1 MDADAKHSGLRV
13 ASRWLAA
20 TVVTLLAV
28 GGVPTDAGSRGERVE
43 RLRATLSEAERELDD
58 GHLARA
64 ADLYRQVSE
73 EASSLGRANLPL
85 ARALD
90 GLADV
95 HRLAGRPADAAEL
108 YLRSAVMWETLLGKR
123 QPRLA
128 TTLHNLGIVY
138 LAQDRR
144 DLAAPQLRRAL
155 EIWEATLGPA
165 SPQALETDRVLRRI
179 EAQRRS
185 PGH

>member
-1 MDADAKHSGLRV
+1 MQADAKRGALCAARRWV
-13 ASRWLAA
+13 AAL
-20 TVVTLLAV
+20 VVALLAFC
-28 GGVPTDAGSRGERVE
+28 GAPAAAESRGGTLE
-43 RLRATLSEAERELDD
+43 RLRATLSEAQKELDS

-64 ADLYRQVSE
+64 AELYRQARD
-73 EASSLGRANLPL
+73 EASGLGGDSLPL

-108 YLRSAVMWETLLGKR
+108 YLRSAAMWESLLGKR

-128 TTLHNLGIVY
+128 TTLHNLGVVY
-138 LAQDRR
+138 VEQGRP
-144 DLAAPQLRRAL
+144 DLAGPPLRRAL

-165 SPQALETDRVLRRI
+165 SPQARETSRTLLRI
-179 EAQRRS
+179 EARNR
-185 PGH
+185 PAD

>member
-1 MDADAKHSGLRV
+1 MHADAKHRGLRA

-28 GGVPTDAGSRGERVE
+28 GGVPTDAESRGGRLE

-58 GHLARA
+58 GDLARA
-64 ADLYRQVSE
+64 AVLYRQASE
-73 EASSLGRANLPL
+73 EASGLGAVNLPL

-95 HRLAGRPADAAEL
+95 HRLAGRPTDAAEL
-108 YLRSAVMWETLLGKR
+108 YLRSAAMWETLLGKH

-138 LAQDRR
+138 LAQERPDR
-144 DLAAPQLRRAL
+144 AAPHLRRAL

-165 SPQALETDRVLRRI
+165 SPQARETGRALRRI
-179 EAQRRS
+179 EEQTRS
-185 PGH
+185 PGD